1 MIARANDSN
10 RSLLLILPSERRLH
24 PLAPVALT
32 RAQSSRR
39 RLRNAYADALLL
51 DDDGH
56 VRRFEHIE
64 VLGPWGDS
72 FGRKVLSRLTDAW
85 NIRVTL
91 SNPLPLTLVE
101 LKKLIAD
108 CAVDSTG
115 DDSAGVFTAEALAG
129 ASSAS
134 TGKGVLDA
142 LDLPPPEEALDVL

>member
-1 MIARANDSN
+1 MEIREPIGIIIM
-10 RSLLLILPSERRLH
+10 L
-24 PLAPVALT
+24 
-32 RAQSSRR
+32 
-39 RLRNAYADALLL
+39 
-51 DDDGH
+51 
-56 VRRFEHIE
+56 
-64 VLGPWGDS
+64 VLGLIQDTKWVIT
-72 FGRKVLSRLTDAW
+72 R
-85 NIRVTL
+85 
-91 SNPLPLTLVE
+91 LPLTLVE